1 MTGRDR
7 LVVLGAPVGLAALAV
22 VPPIDRGWT
31 LCPIALLTGTAC
43 PGCGMT
49 RAVSHLLHG
58 DLAGAIDLHPLVVP
72 VLMIAGVAW
81 VWFSL
86 RRLGRAS
93 AMPSRLV
100 NAGLAALAAALI
112 TAWVARMA
120 SGTLPPV

>member
-1 MTGRDR
+1 
-7 LVVLGAPVGLAALAV
+7 
-22 VPPIDRGWT
+22 
-31 LCPIALLTGTAC
+31 
-43 PGCGMT
+43 
-49 RAVSHLLHG
+49 
-58 DLAGAIDLHPLVVP
+58 
-72 VLMIAGVAW
+72 MIAGVAW